1 MNFMMT
7 TCEFNALAKLSDLDI
22 AAMYISA
29 AIHDFEHPF
38 QNFLKKINKKIFLNF

>member
-22 AAMYISA
+22 ASMYISA

-38 QNFLKKINKKIFLNF
+38 FYF